1 MATTKGAA
9 MQERFLYHSF
19 PRRDRNSAVE
29 IDTGCKVLSLIRD
42 AGLLLAPEVVKWQ
55 YSHADGT
62 SPRKQEIQQTRVCFT
77 ELSPSELPRHAES
90 FGHFALEF
98 RIDMLKGLGA
108 IPVFYIPQGVAGTP
122 AELGSMLVMQSI
134 DAAVLA
140 GRLAQVKQDIEA
152 APSVITARR
161 EWKFG
166 SDTQKLF
173 SLDVAETSR
182 VIEALTY
189 ALTPPDMLF
198 HGLMGL
204 LYMFYPAD
212 DVSHDD
218 ALAYYRQRE
227 WRIARNFAIRG
238 EDVMRRPSEELIKR
252 ALNIDATFW
261 GDEFP
266 RGSGS
271 RRRRAEQL
279 LVYQGIG
286 GKRIIEM
293 VNRVIVPPQAVE
305 RAQDILKGLNP
316 PPPVV
321 SLAEF

>member
-1 MATTKGAA
+1 
-9 MQERFLYHSF
+9 
-19 PRRDRNSAVE
+19 
-29 IDTGCKVLSLIRD
+29 
-42 AGLLLAPEVVKWQ
+42 
-55 YSHADGT
+55 
-62 SPRKQEIQQTRVCFT
+62 
-77 ELSPSELPRHAES
+77 
-90 FGHFALEF
+90 
-98 RIDMLKGLGA
+98 
-108 IPVFYIPQGVAGTP
+108 
-122 AELGSMLVMQSI
+122 
-134 DAAVLA
+134 
-140 GRLAQVKQDIEA
+140 LAQVKQDIEA

-204 LYMFYPAD
+204 LYLFYPAD

-238 EDVMRRPSEELIKR
+238 EDVMRRPSEELIER

-261 GDEFP
+261 GRRISAGFRVEKATGGTAARLP
-266 RGSGS
+266 RD
-271 RRRRAEQL
+271 RW
-279 LVYQGIG
+279 
-286 GKRIIEM
+286 
-293 VNRVIVPPQAVE
+293 
-305 RAQDILKGLNP
+305 
-316 PPPVV
+316 
-321 SLAEF
+321 